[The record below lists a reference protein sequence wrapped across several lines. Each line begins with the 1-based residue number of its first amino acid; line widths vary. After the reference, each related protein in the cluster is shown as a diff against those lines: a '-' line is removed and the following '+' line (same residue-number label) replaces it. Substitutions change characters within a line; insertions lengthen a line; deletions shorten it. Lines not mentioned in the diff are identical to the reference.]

1 MVNKRKAAIGYTTY
15 MVAKPVA
22 KWKLRRQPKNQN
34 KKKIAAAATA
44 AVAATLGAM
53 VFRRKR
59 RAGSAESA
67 ET

>member
-22 KWKLRRQPKNQN
+22 KWKLRRQPKSQKNM
-34 KKKIAAAATA
+34 KIIAAATA
-44 AVAATLGAM
+44 AAAATLGAV
-53 VFRRKR
+53 VFWRKR
-59 RAGSAESA
+59 RSGSAESA

>member
-34 KKKIAAAATA
+34 RKKIAAAATA
-44 AVAATLGAM
+44 AVATLGAM
-53 VFRRKR
+53 VFWRKR

>member
-1 MVNKRKAAIGYTTY
+1 VNKRKAAIGYTTY
-15 MVAKPVA
+15 MVAKPIA

-34 KKKIAAAATA
+34 TKKIAAAATA
-44 AVAATLGAM
+44 AAAALGAM
-53 VFRRKR
+53 VFWRKR